1 MKRSFSILAS
11 LALAASLAACE
22 FGVFDNYDEPNA
34 LLTGRVVYQGSPVGV
49 RSNGVQLELWQPGY
63 DLNQKIPIYVDQD
76 GSFSAMVFD
85 GEYKLN
91 LLAGNGPW
99 VDIRDTLQVQVQGQT
114 QVDVPVVP
122 YYTIENPSIS
132 HAAGVV
138 TASFEVGS
146 VDTSRELEYV
156 GLYVSTTHFVDR
168 SNMAVRTERDR
179 ADLTSLDDPV
189 SLSVELTDDLQE
201 RADIYVRVGL
211 KTEGVDELLF
221 TPVQKITFCAPRGG
235 CAVAPVRSGPAP
247 GAGPPIPEPVQH
259 DPPLPA
265 LASVG
270 HARAVRLRAG
280 GVDPGGP
287 RAVSRPRRR
296 GLPRGGPRPADG
308 RDVPDVGVLRL

>member
-156 GLYVSTTHFVDR
+156 GLYVSTTSFVDR
-168 SNMAVRTERDR
+168 GNMAVRIERPR
-179 ADLTSLDDPV
+179 SAIPSLADPIT
-189 SLSVELTDDLQE
+189 LSVT
-201 RADIYVRVGL
+201 
-211 KTEGVDELLF
+211 
-221 TPVQKITFCAPRGG
+221 
-235 CAVAPVRSGPAP
+235 
-247 GAGPPIPEPVQH
+247 
-259 DPPLPA
+259 LPA
-265 LASVG
+265 SLANRDDVY
-270 HARAVRLRAG
+270 ARI
-280 GVDPGGP
+280 GVKT
-287 RAVSRPRRR
+287 
-296 GLPRGGPRPADG
+296 
-308 RDVPDVGVLRL
+308 VGVSELIFSPVTRIEL

>member
-168 SNMAVRTERDR
+168 SNMAVRTEHDR

-221 TPVQKITFCAPRGG
+221 TPVQKITF
-235 CAVAPVRSGPAP
+235 
-247 GAGPPIPEPVQH
+247 
-259 DPPLPA
+259 
-265 LASVG
+265 
-270 HARAVRLRAG
+270 
-280 GVDPGGP
+280 
-287 RAVSRPRRR
+287 
-296 GLPRGGPRPADG
+296 
-308 RDVPDVGVLRL
+308 

>member
-189 SLSVELTDDLQE
+189 NLSVELTDDLQE

-221 TPVQKITFCAPRGG
+221 TPVQKITF
-235 CAVAPVRSGPAP
+235 
-247 GAGPPIPEPVQH
+247 
-259 DPPLPA
+259 
-265 LASVG
+265 
-270 HARAVRLRAG
+270 
-280 GVDPGGP
+280 
-287 RAVSRPRRR
+287 
-296 GLPRGGPRPADG
+296 
-308 RDVPDVGVLRL
+308 

>member
-122 YYTIENPSIS
+122 YYTIEN
-132 HAAGVV
+132 
-138 TASFEVGS
+138 T
-146 VDTSRELEYV
+146 
-156 GLYVSTTHFVDR
+156 
-168 SNMAVRTERDR
+168 
-179 ADLTSLDDPV
+179 
-189 SLSVELTDDLQE
+189 
-201 RADIYVRVGL
+201 
-211 KTEGVDELLF
+211 
-221 TPVQKITFCAPRGG
+221 
-235 CAVAPVRSGPAP
+235 
-247 GAGPPIPEPVQH
+247 
-259 DPPLPA
+259 
-265 LASVG
+265 
-270 HARAVRLRAG
+270 
-280 GVDPGGP
+280 
-287 RAVSRPRRR
+287 
-296 GLPRGGPRPADG
+296 
-308 RDVPDVGVLRL
+308 

>member
-1 MKRSFSILAS
+1 
-11 LALAASLAACE
+11 
-22 FGVFDNYDEPNA
+22 
-34 LLTGRVVYQGSPVGV
+34 
-49 RSNGVQLELWQPGY
+49 
-63 DLNQKIPIYVDQD
+63 
-76 GSFSAMVFD
+76 MVFD

-168 SNMAVRTERDR
+168 SNLAVRTERDR

-221 TPVQKITFCAPRGG
+221 TPVQKITF
-235 CAVAPVRSGPAP
+235 
-247 GAGPPIPEPVQH
+247 
-259 DPPLPA
+259 
-265 LASVG
+265 
-270 HARAVRLRAG
+270 
-280 GVDPGGP
+280 
-287 RAVSRPRRR
+287 
-296 GLPRGGPRPADG
+296 
-308 RDVPDVGVLRL
+308 

>member
-168 SNMAVRTERDR
+168 STMAVRTERDR

-221 TPVQKITFCAPRGG
+221 TPVQKITF
-235 CAVAPVRSGPAP
+235 
-247 GAGPPIPEPVQH
+247 
-259 DPPLPA
+259 
-265 LASVG
+265 
-270 HARAVRLRAG
+270 
-280 GVDPGGP
+280 
-287 RAVSRPRRR
+287 
-296 GLPRGGPRPADG
+296 
-308 RDVPDVGVLRL
+308 

>member
-221 TPVQKITFCAPRGG
+221 TPVQKITF
-235 CAVAPVRSGPAP
+235 
-247 GAGPPIPEPVQH
+247 
-259 DPPLPA
+259 
-265 LASVG
+265 
-270 HARAVRLRAG
+270 
-280 GVDPGGP
+280 
-287 RAVSRPRRR
+287 
-296 GLPRGGPRPADG
+296 
-308 RDVPDVGVLRL
+308 

>member
-138 TASFEVGS
+138 TTSFEVGS

-221 TPVQKITFCAPRGG
+221 TPVQKITF
-235 CAVAPVRSGPAP
+235 
-247 GAGPPIPEPVQH
+247 
-259 DPPLPA
+259 
-265 LASVG
+265 
-270 HARAVRLRAG
+270 
-280 GVDPGGP
+280 
-287 RAVSRPRRR
+287 
-296 GLPRGGPRPADG
+296 
-308 RDVPDVGVLRL
+308 